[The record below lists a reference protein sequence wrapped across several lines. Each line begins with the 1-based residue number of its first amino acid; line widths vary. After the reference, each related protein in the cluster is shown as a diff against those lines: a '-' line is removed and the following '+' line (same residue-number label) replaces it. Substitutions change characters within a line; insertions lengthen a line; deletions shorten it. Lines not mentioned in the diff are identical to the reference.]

1 MSDSDCE
8 DEDFEDGHNEWV
20 EMLNDQSFMD
30 LIDQSEWDVE
40 SLLEEAPHDVHDD
53 AAYPEFLDI
62 LIADKHF
69 IIPCFG
75 L

>member
-1 MSDSDCE
+1 MSASDCE
-8 DEDFEDGHNEWV
+8 DEDFEDGNNERV

-53 AAYPEFLDI
+53 AAYPGFLDI

>member
-1 MSDSDCE
+1 ME
-8 DEDFEDGHNEWV
+8 I
-20 EMLNDQSFMD
+20 LNNQSFMD

-62 LIADKHF
+62 VIG
-69 IIPCFG
+69 INTS
-75 L
+75 